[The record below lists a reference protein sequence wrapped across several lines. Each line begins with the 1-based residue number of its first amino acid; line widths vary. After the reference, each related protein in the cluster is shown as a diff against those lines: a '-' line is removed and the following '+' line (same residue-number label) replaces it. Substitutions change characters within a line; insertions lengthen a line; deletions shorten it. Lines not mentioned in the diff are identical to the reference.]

1 MEISNFLNNLNYYSV
16 KFKYTFKLQL
26 IVITFNSNRNGNWH
40 KGISWNIINYPEK
53 IRLGRFINW
62 N

>member
-26 IVITFNSNRNGNWH
+26 IVITFNSNRNGNWY